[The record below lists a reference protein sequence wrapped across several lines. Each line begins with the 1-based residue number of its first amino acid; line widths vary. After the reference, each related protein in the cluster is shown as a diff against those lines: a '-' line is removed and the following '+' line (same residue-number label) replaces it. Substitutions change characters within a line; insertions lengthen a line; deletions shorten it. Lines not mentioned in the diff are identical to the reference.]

1 MRALPAPEAQHLV
14 QGLIDHFFLDVEDR
28 IREVLQPATPRAVS
42 SPSSSSSSDSTSSSQ
57 ETQPVS
63 KQDSF
68 YAEKSNSSTAP
79 KKKGKAPEALVTKQ
93 MKIFREQWAGLSL
106 AFDLALV
113 KGDEELA
120 AAVWRNLLG
129 ARGAQG
135 IAYPSSSSSVVDG
148 QQTHFKRSIN
158 PTAEIEGYSKLSPAK
173 LRELESKDDGSGV
186 HDFAPHQADLYL
198 KYPETMARV
207 VEYVRREVRRL
218 GQMSDEEVRGEMT
231 IGREWVGV
239 EGLAFGRIPKAV
251 KVKA

>member
-1 MRALPAPEAQHLV
+1 
-14 QGLIDHFFLDVEDR
+14 
-28 IREVLQPATPRAVS
+28 
-42 SPSSSSSSDSTSSSQ
+42 
-57 ETQPVS
+57 
-63 KQDSF
+63 
-68 YAEKSNSSTAP
+68 
-79 KKKGKAPEALVTKQ
+79 
-93 MKIFREQWAGLSL
+93 MKIFREQWAGLGL

-135 IAYPSSSSSVVDG
+135 IAYPSSSSPSSVVDG